1 MISKIY
7 CSFKYEKNQT
17 NFILGRNNDE
27 IIYEMYDDRLS
38 WIFLIFSSMKI
49 INSQACFDFLRLV
62 LQALLSYLE

>member
-38 WIFLIFSSMKI
+38 
-49 INSQACFDFLRLV
+49 
-62 LQALLSYLE
+62 